1 MGQKRTWVMIP
12 HWCFGVLTTAL
23 LFSAAPVWAQSQ
35 TSAPGQEVAALWADG
50 VDQIAHGQFGEA
62 RASIARILKHRPDD
76 APYQQIASWLDRHG
90 EADVVRADLH
100 AKQREQYIRFAKKK
114 MDKKEWGE
122 ALGYVRLAMNCSLE
136 EAAFMREPWA
146 DQLHGEVV
154 ALARAHQ
161 ESGEWA
167 KASGLYYELKTVFEG
182 NEKYARRF
190 KECISHS
197 RLEAIYGAE
206 SKWKS
211 RLESV
216 TPQIVQDALWLI
228 HNKYVVEPD
237 FRKSAKMGLERLRL
251 LADSDALAETWPA
264 LKNTDN
270 RGQYLHRLNRLIK
283 KIDRQEE
290 YSYRDLQALFERVLK
305 INKQTIEL
313 DRELLIY
320 EFLEGVLD
328 EDGSLDQFTSM
339 IWPVE
344 FKDFEKHTQGHF
356 DGVGIHITMRDG
368 QITVVSPLEDTPAYR
383 ADIQADDKITHIDG
397 QPTENLS
404 LTGAVRTITGLAGTK
419 VVLTI
424 YRPRAKRSFDVELIR
439 EEIKIRS
446 VKGYRRRADSQ
457 RWDFM
462 LDPEF
467 GIAYVRVTNFSDT
480 TVPELREALREIQ
493 KTNAKGLILDL
504 RSNPGGLLQA
514 AIEVSEMFLQHD
526 KMIVA
531 TNGRRQNRYS
541 RSSRSGDK
549 HCKLPMVVLVN
560 EQSASASEIVSGAL
574 KDHQRAV
581 VVGQR
586 TFGKGSVQNL
596 LPVGLA
602 NARLKLT
609 TAQYYLP
616 SGQSIHKMPGSETWG
631 VEPDIEVQLVPRE
644 RGQIRVMNRQADV
657 IHSEE
662 AGPAGDDERQGEKND
677 EAPATD
683 QEPREQP
690 SEKNDEAP
698 SADQEQAQP
707 AAAGQDGEKTAD
719 DQQAPDAEE
728 DGLETDDEVLEELI
742 EYPAVDYQL
751 ETAALVLRVQLLER
765 LGFGILPKVKL
776 GQNTSSARLPAVVT
790 N

>member
-1 MGQKRTWVMIP
+1 MGQKRTLVTIP
-12 HWCFGVLTTAL
+12 LRCFGALAAAL
-23 LFSAAPVWAQSQ
+23 LFSAAPLWAQSQ
-35 TSAPGQEVAALWADG
+35 TTAPGQEVAALWANG

-62 RASIARILKHRPDD
+62 RASIARILERRPDD

-100 AKQREQYIRFAKKK
+100 AKQREQYIRFSKKK
-114 MDKKEWGE
+114 MDKKDWGE
-122 ALGYVRLAMNCSLE
+122 ALGYLRLATDCSLE
-136 EAAFMREPWA
+136 EPAFMREPWVE
-146 DQLHGEVV
+146 QLHGEVV
-154 ALARAHQ
+154 TLAREHKA
-161 ESGEWA
+161 SGEWA
-167 KASGLYYELKTVFEG
+167 KASGLYYELKSVFEG
-182 NEKYARRF
+182 NEEYARKF

-211 RLESV
+211 RLEGV
-216 TPQIVQDALWLI
+216 TPRIVQDALWMI

-237 FRKSAKMGLERLRL
+237 FKNSARMALQRLRL
-251 LADSDALAETWPA
+251 LAESDALAETWPA
-264 LKNTDN
+264 LKSADN
-270 RGQYLHRLNRLIK
+270 RGQYVHRLDRLIK

-290 YSYRDLQALFERVLK
+290 YSYRDLQAVFERVLK
-305 INKQTIEL
+305 INRETIEL
-313 DRELLIY
+313 DRELVIY

-328 EDGSLDQFTSM
+328 EDGSVDQFTSM

-383 ADIQADDKITHIDG
+383 ADVQADDKITHIDG
-397 QPTENLS
+397 ESTKELS

-424 YRPRAKRSFDVELIR
+424 YRPQTKRSFDVELIR
-439 EEIKIRS
+439 EQIKIRS
-446 VKGYRRRADSQ
+446 VKGYRRSADSQ

-467 GIAYVRVTNFSDT
+467 GIAYVRVTSFSDT

-493 KTNAKGLILDL
+493 KKSAKGLILDL
-504 RSNPGGLLQA
+504 RFNPGGLLQA
-514 AIEVSEMFLQHD
+514 AIEVSEMFLPHD

-596 LPVGLA
+596 IAVGLA
-602 NARLKLT
+602 DARLKLT

-616 SGQSIHKMPGSETWG
+616 SGRSIHKLPDSETWG

-644 RGQIRVMNRQADV
+644 RGQIRVMNRKADV
-657 IHSEE
+657 IRSEE
-662 AGPAGDDERQGEKND
+662 ADPASDDEEADEEND
-677 EAPATD
+677 KAPATD
-683 QEPREQP
+683 QEPPKQP
-690 SEKNDEAP
+690 SEKINEGP
-698 SADQEQAQP
+698 TSEQEQAQQP
-707 AAAGQDGEKTAD
+707 PDGEKAAD
-719 DQQAPDAEE
+719 DKAASDVKEGDPEE
-728 DGLETDDEVLEELI
+728 DDEELEELI

-765 LGFGILPKVKL
+765 LGFGILPKIKL
-776 GQNTSSARLPAVVT
+776 GKNSSSERLPVMVA